1 MELYPRPRGTTGA
14 ERGMEARGVDDLADL
29 ARTRPSKIPDLG
41 AALEAHLA
49 RDLRRERFGFIEISV
64 TAACAIIAQSAPRA
78 AAAGPQAAGADSTVL
93 EVFDIHARRIIE
105 RLLAC
110 PEPRIRA
117 AAAAAVSPAQRLP
130 AARPWLA
137 CGRGLPLARH
147 SH

>member
-1 MELYPRPRGTTGA
+1 
-14 ERGMEARGVDDLADL
+14 MEARGVDDLADL

>member
-14 ERGMEARGVDDLADL
+14 ERGLEPRGVDDLADL

-49 RDLRRERFGFIEISV
+49 RDLRRERFGYIEISV
-64 TAACAIIAQSAPRA
+64 TATCAIIAQSAPRA

-110 PEPRIRA
+110 PESRIRA
-117 AAAAAVSPAQRLP
+117 AAAAAVSPP
-130 AARPWLA
+130 
-137 CGRGLPLARH
+137 
-147 SH
+147 